1 MTDPGQPLFD
11 ESPAMFR
18 TSLGW
23 FLFFCLLV
31 PVVVGIIAL
40 LIWRFRLSRTRL
52 TIIGQRVIFKTGV
65 VTTKESEVRVSDV
78 RDIEIN
84 RTFIQRLCGTGTLSL
99 STAGESGMEI
109 EIAGLREP
117 QRVREMIHT
126 LRP

>member
-1 MTDPGQPLFD
+1 MTDQAEAIFD

-31 PVVVGIIAL
+31 PVVIGIVAL
-40 LIWRFRLSRTRL
+40 LIWKFRLNHTRL
-52 TIIGQRVIFKTGV
+52 TITGQRVLYRTGIFS
-65 VTTKESEVRVSDV
+65 TTESEVRVSDV
-78 RDIEIN
+78 RDIEIH
-84 RTFIQRLCGTGTLSL
+84 RTLMQRLCGTGTLSL

-126 LRP
+126 LRS